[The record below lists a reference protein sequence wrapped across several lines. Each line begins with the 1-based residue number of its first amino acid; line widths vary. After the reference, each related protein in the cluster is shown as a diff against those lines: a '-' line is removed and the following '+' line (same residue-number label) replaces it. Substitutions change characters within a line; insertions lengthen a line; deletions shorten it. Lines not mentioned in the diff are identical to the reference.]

1 MNYHTGKS
9 ELPSDGLKRVLRYL
23 HVLHTVDRT
32 SYVLSG
38 YSITGV
44 RGVSSMNERITGGSD
59 TYTSNQVCGTYCSC
73 GSWLEHRS
81 SEKWHYN
88 TVFNRSVIATHC
100 RVFNKSVYQ
109 SYIYIYIYIYLYVC
123 GSQCDPLSM
132 GDIFHIEKCI

>member
-1 MNYHTGKS
+1 
-9 ELPSDGLKRVLRYL
+9 
-23 HVLHTVDRT
+23 
-32 SYVLSG
+32 
-38 YSITGV
+38 
-44 RGVSSMNERITGGSD
+44 MNERITGGSD